1 MKLSRFYELVR
12 DEFGPGFSEVIL
24 NDTRLTE
31 FQDKTPQ
38 ELLTIG
44 EDTRE
49 IWFAICKSQAIPQ
62 ERWHGKL
69 HTKRHAE
76 K

>member
-1 MKLSRFYELVR
+1 
-12 DEFGPGFSEVIL
+12 
-24 NDTRLTE
+24 LTE

-38 ELLTIG
+38 ELIALG
-44 EDTRE
+44 EDVRE

-62 ERWHGKL
+62 ERWQGKL
-69 HTKRHAE
+69 QTKRHAE